1 MSGSEPESE
10 GVSGSGDKSMEES
23 GDAES
28 EEEQEILEPKI
39 LPARG
44 TRGNRMNTLI
54 AEEDSADEDFWQQE
68 FFAEE
73 GKDVEYEKSSEGED
87 EADTDFSESELES
100 DEEDSQE
107 QKESVRTSRHKPLKP
122 PGSKKVSVTKSKQP
136 LSEEAKVLQADLK
149 AERLAQ
155 QALPGEAP
163 TLRHSTRIRVE
174 EAQQVRQRA
183 EKVKP
188 KRVRP
193 QVELRPLTQDELL
206 AEAARTE
213 LDNLRDLEQMVAL
226 EEATR
231 KKAMYKRSKYSGPM
245 IRFHSKRIEEVALTM
260 VEVVNMLPPP
270 HMLPMKAPKPPAH
283 LRCAIT
289 GKAARYRDPVSG
301 YGYADLEAYKELKQ
315 RLQNEKRGIM
325 TGKRTKRQAIRA
337 PSVPRSAQQA
347 VSDSDAIDHT
357 GSGAVQDSGADTLP
371 EPAYAPPEAAAGVP
385 TANTSAA
392 QASAPA
398 SLTNIAATLEIRA
411 LAPTVTDVAGHSK
424 LSLPGTAGTPVCDKP
439 DEPAVHA
446 AIKDS
451 NPVSTAAIRHVTST
465 SVAAA
470 AQASPHGSNAAAD
483 NEGATARAAAD
494 STAVSVPTAHG
505 ANPAPNNASPPVVNA
520 SKQAT
525 SIAFPGVAGS
535 TEQQNAMALPSDVTY
550 MEQ

>member
-1 MSGSEPESE
+1 MSGSEPDSE
-10 GVSGSGDKSMEES
+10 EVSGSGDESMQES
-23 GDAES
+23 GDSES
-28 EEEQEILEPKI
+28 EEEQEILGPKV

-73 GKDVEYEKSSEGED
+73 GKDEEYEKSSEGED
-87 EADTDFSESELES
+87 EADTDFSESESES
-100 DEEDSQE
+100 DEENAQE

-122 PGSKKVSVTKSKQP
+122 PGSKKLSVTKPKQP
-136 LSEEAKVLQADLK
+136 LSEEAKALQADLK
-149 AERLAQ
+149 AERLTQ

-260 VEVVNMLPPP
+260 VEVVNMPPPP
-270 HMLPMKAPKPPAH
+270 HMLPMKAPKPPAQ

-301 YGYADLEAYKELKQ
+301 YGYADLGAYKELKQ
-315 RLQNEKRGIM
+315 RLQNEKRGLM

-337 PSVPRSAQQA
+337 PSVPRSAQEA
-347 VSDSDAIDHT
+347 MSDSDAASVPA
-357 GSGAVQDSGADTLP
+357 SGAT
-371 EPAYAPPEAAAGVP
+371 AAATSETQALP
-385 TANTSAA
+385 STA
-392 QASAPA
+392 
-398 SLTNIAATLEIRA
+398 
-411 LAPTVTDVAGHSK
+411 TDVAGHSK
-424 LSLPGTAGTPVCDKP
+424 SSHHGTAELPVSGIP
-439 DEPAVHA
+439 DETAVHA
-446 AIKDS
+446 AIQDS
-451 NPVSTAAIRHVTST
+451 NSVSSAAISPITGA

-470 AQASPHGSNAAAD
+470 TQVAPHGRNAAV
-483 NEGATARAAAD
+483 NKGATANAAAD
-494 STAVSVPTAHG
+494 STVVQAPTAHG
-505 ANPAPNNASPPVVNA
+505 ASTAPNNASALVVNA
-520 SKQAT
+520 PK
-525 SIAFPGVAGS
+525 
-535 TEQQNAMALPSDVTY
+535 
-550 MEQ
+550 